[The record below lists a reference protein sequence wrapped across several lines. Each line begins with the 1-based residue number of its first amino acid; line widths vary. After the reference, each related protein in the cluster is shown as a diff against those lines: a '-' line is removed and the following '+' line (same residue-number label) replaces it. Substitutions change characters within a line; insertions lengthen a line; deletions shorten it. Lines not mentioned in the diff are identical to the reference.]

1 MVTLRIQVP
10 TKLFLEEFIVGTG
23 LVKSMTEA
31 KRLLNDGAIEI
42 GGKVIGPETTIL
54 LTEQLQSKE
63 EMDKRLEQL
72 MVGYEVAEQRD
83 DYLELARKENKK
95 ENRMK
100 CPSCG
105 TLMQRLRCGGP
116 TFCQHTLL
124 TLPCPECWADKPYK
138 WGCLVCEYE
147 IEGVK

>member
-1 MVTLRIQVP
+1 MYIVVTLRIQVP

-63 EMDKRLEQL
+63 ELDKRLEQL

-83 DYLELARKENKK
+83 DYLA
-95 ENRMK
+95 
-100 CPSCG
+100 
-105 TLMQRLRCGGP
+105 
-116 TFCQHTLL
+116 
-124 TLPCPECWADKPYK
+124 
-138 WGCLVCEYE
+138 LVRGDTCVYC
-147 IEGVK
+147 